1 MTEEVKTEE
10 PKAPEKKDDSW
21 RPGDG
26 AKAVGKA
33 IKDNPGH
40 AVGGAILGQIL
51 IPIPVVGA
59 VIGAAG
65 LAWWSK
71 KNDPDQNKE

>member
-1 MTEEVKTEE
+1 MTEE
-10 PKAPEKKDDSW
+10 PKKEEGDWK
-21 RPGDG
+21 PGDG

-40 AVGGAILGQIL
+40 AVIGAVIGQIL

-59 VIGAAG
+59 GIGAG
-65 LAWWSK
+65 VSAWIAK
-71 KNDPDQNKE
+71 KNDPEQNK